1 MRLKSSTL
9 EESRVV
15 SKPVVF
21 CPLERQ
27 DRTVIKDMSSKAK
40 LDFNTGSVT
49 SLVAQMV
56 EHLPT
61 MRETQVQGSSGEG
74 NGNPLWFSCLEN
86 PMKRGAWWATVRGV
100 AQLVTT

>member
-40 LDFNTGSVT
+40 LDFSTGSVT
-49 SLVAQMV
+49 SLVAETVQR
-56 EHLPT
+56 LPT
-61 MRETQVQGSSGEG
+61 VCETQVQRSSGGG
-74 NGNPLWFSCLEN
+74 NGNPLQYPCLEN
-86 PMKRGAWWATVRGV
+86 SMDREAW
-100 AQLVTT
+100 

>member
-27 DRTVIKDMSSKAK
+27 DTTVIKDMSSKAK
-40 LDFNTGSVT
+40 LDFNTGSIT
-49 SLVAQMV
+49 SLVAETVQR
-56 EHLPT
+56 LPT
-61 MRETQVQGSSGEG
+61 IWETQVQRSSGEG
-74 NGNPLWFSCLEN
+74 NGNPLQYPCLEN
-86 PMKRGAWWATVRGV
+86 PMDGESW
-100 AQLVTT
+100 

>member
-61 MRETQVQGSSGEG
+61 MRETQVRSLGQED
-74 NGNPLWFSCLEN
+74 PWRR
-86 PMKRGAWWATVRGV
+86 K
-100 AQLVTT
+100 

>member
-74 NGNPLWFSCLEN
+74 NGNPLRTL
-86 PMKRGAWWATVRGV
+86 AWKIPCTEEPGRLQSMGSQRVGHD
-100 AQLVTT
+100 